1 MREIYLDN
9 SATTPLCES
18 AVRMMTEAMGTYGNP
33 SSLHS
38 AGLAAQRLVD
48 EARSSLGIS
57 LGVRMP
63 KPGQLIFTASGTEA
77 NNLAIRGCVYSKT
90 RRAANKIITTD
101 SEHPSVENTL
111 RKLEDDGFKVVRIST
126 RGGVLDMSALE
137 KELDKDVLMVS
148 MMMVNNET
156 GAAYDVE
163 KVFSMVKARC
173 PEAVTHCDAVQGF
186 MKIKF
191 TPASI
196 HADLVSV
203 SAHKIHGP
211 KGVGALFVSADIL
224 KQRKMSPVIFGGGQ
238 ENGFRS
244 GTENVVGIAGFGAA
258 VREAYM
264 KLDSNIA
271 HMSAVREHAL
281 LKLSALEVRLNTP
294 IGNTAPH
301 IVNFTLPNIKSETML
316 HYLSGEGI
324 FVSSGSAC
332 SSHSSTPSRALV
344 AFGLSPA
351 DADCSIRV
359 SISEQTTENDIDVL
373 AEHLQTALR
382 VLVRMRR

>member
-9 SATTPLCES
+9 SATTQLCDS
-18 AVRMMTEAMGTYGNP
+18 AVKKMTEAMGTYGNP

-38 AGLAAQRLVD
+38 MGLAAQRLVD
-48 EARSSLGIS
+48 EARSALGIA

-101 SEHPSVENTL
+101 SEHPSVENL
-111 RKLEDDGFKVVRIST
+111 LQKLEEDGFEIVRIPT
-126 RGGVLDMSALE
+126 RCGVLDMGVLE
-137 KELDKDVLMVS
+137 KELDKNVLLVT

-156 GAAYDVE
+156 GAFFDVG
-163 KVFSMVKARC
+163 KVFSMVKSRC
-173 PEAVTHCDAVQGF
+173 PDAVTHCDAVQGF

-196 HADLVSV
+196 NADLVSV

-211 KGVGALFVSADIL
+211 KGVGALYISADIL
-224 KQRKMSPVIFGGGQ
+224 KQRKMSPIVFGGGQ

-244 GTENVVGIAGFGAA
+244 GTENVIGIAGFGAA
-258 VREAYM
+258 VKEAYV
-264 KLDSNIA
+264 KLDENIA
-271 HMSAVREHAL
+271 KMSALREFAL
-281 LKLSALEVRLNTP
+281 LKLSALDVRLNSP
-294 IGNTAPH
+294 VGNAAPH

-324 FVSSGSAC
+324 YVSSGSAC
-332 SSHSSTPSRALV
+332 SSHSSVPSRALTS
-344 AFGLSPA
+344 FGLSAA
-351 DADCSIRV
+351 DADCSLRV
-359 SISEQTTENDIDVL
+359 SISEQTTEGDIDALV
-373 AEHLQTALR
+373 EHLQTALN
-382 VLVRMRR
+382 VLVRIKR

>member
-48 EARSSLGIS
+48 EARSSLGIA

-156 GAAYDVE
+156 GAEYDVG

>member
-18 AVRMMTEAMGTYGNP
+18 AVKMMTEAMGTYGNP

-38 AGLAAQRLVD
+38 AGLSAQKLVD
-48 EARSSLGIS
+48 EARNSLGIA

-63 KPGQLIFTASGTEA
+63 KPGQLIFTSSGTEA

-111 RKLEDDGFKVVRIST
+111 RKLEEDGFKVVRIPT
-126 RGGVLDMSALE
+126 RCGVFDMNAFE

-156 GAAYDVE
+156 GALYDVARI
-163 KVFSMVKARC
+163 FSMVKAKC
-173 PEAVTHCDAVQGF
+173 PDAVTHCDAVQGF
-186 MKIKF
+186 MKVKF

-244 GTENVVGIAGFGAA
+244 GTENVIGIAGFGAA
-258 VREAYM
+258 VREAFV
-264 KLDSNIA
+264 KLDENIA
-271 HMSAVREHAL
+271 HMSSVREFAL
-281 LKLSALEVRLNTP
+281 LKLSALEVRHNTP
-294 IGNTAPH
+294 LEATAPH

-324 FVSSGSAC
+324 YVSSGSAC
-332 SSHSSTPSRALV
+332 SSHSTTPSRALL
-344 AFGLSPA
+344 AFGLTSA

-359 SISEQTTENDIDVL
+359 SISDQTTESDIDVL
-373 AEHLQTALR
+373 TERLQTALR
-382 VLVRMRR
+382 VLVRMKR

>member
-18 AVRMMTEAMGTYGNP
+18 AVKMMTEAMGTYGNP

-38 AGLAAQRLVD
+38 AGLSAQKLVD
-48 EARSSLGIS
+48 EARNSLGIA

-63 KPGQLIFTASGTEA
+63 KPGQLIFTSSGTEA

-111 RKLEDDGFKVVRIST
+111 RKLEEDGFKVVRIPT
-126 RGGVLDMSALE
+126 RCGVFDMNAFE

-148 MMMVNNET
+148 VMMVNNET
-156 GAAYDVE
+156 GALYDVA
-163 KVFSMVKARC
+163 KIFSMVKAKC
-173 PEAVTHCDAVQGF
+173 PDAVTHCDAVQGF
-186 MKIKF
+186 MKVKF

-196 HADLVSV
+196 RADLVSV

-244 GTENVVGIAGFGAA
+244 GTENVIGIAGFGAA
-258 VREAYM
+258 VREAFV
-264 KLDSNIA
+264 KLDENIA
-271 HMSAVREHAL
+271 HMSSVREFAL

-294 IGNTAPH
+294 LEASAPH

-324 FVSSGSAC
+324 YVSSGSAC
-332 SSHSSTPSRALV
+332 SSHSTTPSRALL
-344 AFGLSPA
+344 AFGLTPA

-359 SISEQTTENDIDVL
+359 SISEQTTESDIDVL

-382 VLVRMRR
+382 VLVRIKR

>member
-48 EARSSLGIS
+48 EARSSLGIA

-156 GAAYDVE
+156 GAAYDVG
-163 KVFSMVKARC
+163 KVFSIVKARC

-211 KGVGALFVSADIL
+211 KGVGALFVGADIL

>member
-156 GAAYDVE
+156 GAAYDVG